1 MSLSACVLAGSLA
14 LGHWAVPAE
23 TYHLSHAR
31 RYGADVPAFNRLVLR
46 GVDIV
51 QSHQCTGGGYF
62 IGIKAQP
69 TESPIG
75 YELRLAN
82 QSLLA
87 PPRETSFC
95 SGASYSA
102 FIEALNLQLRLYP
115 RAVGAEQLE
124 ALRMQEPD
132 GGRREDMVKAWG
144 WWNADGFGNH
154 FCLVQLMK
162 AGERVTPKQA
172 MAGDFLN
179 ISWKNGHGHST
190 VFLAWE
196 KSASGA
202 PGVKYWSSQ
211 TSTNGLGDAWAPLED
226 IESVCIVRCVH
237 PDRAFTFNPA
247 NQVDRKVKGDM
258 PPATD

>member
-1 MSLSACVLAGSLA
+1 MCISAFLLAGSLA
-14 LGHWAVPAE
+14 VGHWAIPSD

-75 YELRLAN
+75 YELQLGN

-87 PPRETSFC
+87 PPRTTSFC

-102 FIEALNLQLRLYP
+102 FIEAMNLYMRVES
-115 RAVGAEQLE
+115 RAIPANTLE
-124 ALRMQEPD
+124 ALRMQEAD
-132 GGRREDMVKAWG
+132 GGRREDCVKAWG

-196 KSASGA
+196 SNADGRR
-202 PGVKYWSSQ
+202 GVRYWSSQ
-211 TSTNGLGDAWAPLED
+211 TSTNGLGDAWAPFDD
-226 IESVCIVRCVH
+226 IESVCLVRCTK
-237 PDRAFTFNPA
+237 PDKALDFDPGGP
-247 NQVDRKVKGDM
+247 VDRKIVGDKLQ
-258 PPATD
+258 